1 MKNSEGKK
9 SREFNDLQD
18 HYSRVLTKVK
28 SKDSE
33 IEVLTSKIT
42 QMESLCSQLKKEFNR
57 LLEAF

>member
-42 QMESLCSQLKKEFNR
+42 QMESL
-57 LLEAF
+57 